1 MNNPLINPG
10 LGTFVWLLVSFGILA
25 FILMKWGWPMILKAL
40 KSREEAIA
48 ASLNEAAKAREEM
61 KSLVAHNEELLR
73 QAKMERDEML
83 RNARLT
89 SEQIVEEARTKATA
103 EADRIVE
110 AARENINYEKMKA
123 MTEPT
128 ICRAF
133 EPKRLPKNSGMV
145 LASSFWVMTLVL
157 LPSISQARRDPI
169 NAFPRPI
176 QVEATPKFQPNC
188 PA

>member
-10 LGTFVWLLVSFGILA
+10 IGTFVWLLVSFGILA

-48 ASLNEAAKAREEM
+48 NSLNEANKAREEM
-61 KSLVAHNEELLR
+61 KNLVAHNEELLR

-83 RNARLT
+83 RNARLA

-123 MTEPT
+123 MTE
-128 ICRAF
+128 
-133 EPKRLPKNSGMV
+133 LKNQIANLSIEI
-145 LASSFWVMTLVL
+145 AEKLVKTEL
-157 LPSISQARRDPI
+157 SDREKATNFVTRELE
-169 NAFPRPI
+169 NA
-176 QVEATPKFQPNC
+176 KFN
-188 PA
+188 